1 MKTLSKISMAA
12 VMGMVITF
20 PLTAGEL
27 RVTNENKK
35 VLNIKLIPEGAATE
49 SVHKSNYKIK
59 PESYISLKV
68 EPKHINSK
76 EYFSIKG
83 DTNWAGVGND
93 TCEKLSVHK
102 NYRVTFQNNTIGT
115 TCVAEEIAPQELE
128 KTAG

>member
-1 MKTLSKISMAA
+1 MKTIPKISFASLMALLT
-12 VMGMVITF
+12 IY

-59 PESYISLKV
+59 PESHISLKV

-93 TCEKLSVHK
+93 TCEQLSVHK

-115 TCVAEEIAPQELE
+115 SVAEEIAPQELE
-128 KTAG
+128 KTAE